1 MIKTP
6 PIIVI
11 LTIDNIQKTVHL
23 IQPRESWNRYDIFI
37 DNEYQGQVAKAAKG
51 WTVNTLSSSP
61 VQSSENKG
69 ALADAI
75 INYIDSRI
83 NPNS

>member
-23 IQPRESWNRYDIFI
+23 VQPSESWNRYDIFM
-37 DNEYQGQVAKAAKG
+37 DNDYQGQVEKAIKG
-51 WTVNTLSSSP
+51 WTVNTIPESP
-61 VQSSENKG
+61 IQARENKG
-69 ALADAI
+69 ALVDAI
-75 INYIDSRI
+75 NNYIDSRI

>member
-23 IQPRESWNRYDIFI
+23 VQPRESWSRYNIFI
-37 DNEYQGQVAKAAKG
+37 ENEYQGEVSTAGKG
-51 WTVNTLSSSP
+51 WTVNTIPESP
-61 VQSSENKG
+61 IQGRENKG

-75 INYIDSRI
+75 VNYIDSRI